1 MAETRKE
8 HNISFLLFVD
18 GPLTVCT
25 EHLRA
30 KKMLLTVTVIS
41 KDIEIKLGE
50 LKFAYQYI

>member
-1 MAETRKE
+1 MIETWKE
-8 HNISFLLFVD
+8 HNISCLLFVD